1 MKCAPRIGPTQ
12 GRRYGLATSSAYP
25 RARREIASWAEMA
38 SSRSWTTTMLR
49 VKLQYR
55 WASPDGVRPT
65 VTLPERII
73 DSEEAVP

>member
-1 MKCAPRIGPTQ
+1 MTII
-12 GRRYGLATSSAYP
+12 L
-25 RARREIASWAEMA
+25 RA
-38 SSRSWTTTMLR
+38 
-49 VKLQYR
+49 KLQHR

>member
-1 MKCAPRIGPTQ
+1 
-12 GRRYGLATSSAYP
+12 
-25 RARREIASWAEMA
+25 MA
-38 SSRSWTTTMLR
+38 SSRSWTTNMLR